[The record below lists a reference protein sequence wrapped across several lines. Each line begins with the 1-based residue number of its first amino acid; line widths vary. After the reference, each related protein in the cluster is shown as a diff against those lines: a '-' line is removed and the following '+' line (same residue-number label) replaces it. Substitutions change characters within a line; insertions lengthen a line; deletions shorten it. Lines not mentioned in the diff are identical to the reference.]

1 VRSDPITI
9 QQFADAPSA
18 LMERRQQLVPK
29 VRPTVQPVPLEPHLD
44 LLKEACPRH
53 LALIALLV
61 NTLPLVLHL
70 A

>member
-18 LMERRQQLVPK
+18 LMERRQQLVPL
-29 VRPTVQPVPLEPHLD
+29 VRPTVQPVPLEHRLALAED
-44 LLKEACPRH
+44 LPL
-53 LALIALLV
+53 LIALIALLV

>member
-1 VRSDPITI
+1 
-9 QQFADAPSA
+9 
-18 LMERRQQLVPK
+18 VPK